1 MGMTSKTAKPMA
13 NADRNDSSDRVSA
26 SSNASIDPATD
37 PGEPSDCEQTAVLY
51 VKGRG
56 DHNNSEP
63 LKP

>member
-1 MGMTSKTAKPMA
+1 MA